1 METNSK
7 PFVFLKNQA
16 KTKWLVLQTLVLIH
30 AGRSRLGHAIKTCY
44 HFRLLIQRH
53 AQFQFLQKSLRLA
66 TPSRFVYDFLMKI
79 LFLLCSINWENF
91 VVWFPLLLE
100 ILSNMCIVIIS
111 CLVSDFRNY
120 KIKQSFII
128 KPFFYII
135 KKLSRKCK
143 YLKNEKSF

>member
-30 AGRSRLGHAIKTCY
+30 AGRPQLGHAIKTWY

-66 TPSRFVYDFLMKI
+66 TPSSFVYDFSMKI
-79 LFLLCSINWENF
+79 LLFLFSVNWENF
-91 VVWFPLLLE
+91 IVWFPLLLE